1 MGDSVY
7 QTALRRPDGLKV
19 RMNSTLA
26 EANVTVKDVRAE
38 KRQRLHRLA
47 ESPALHFALPNAYF
61 DSLGDPKLAG
71 GR

>member
-1 MGDSVY
+1 M
-7 QTALRRPDGLKV
+7 L
-19 RMNSTLA
+19 
-26 EANVTVKDVRAE
+26 RAE

-61 DSLGDPKLAG
+61 DSLGVPKLAG